1 MEPRSNIETQE
12 KKVKSKGG
20 MKLFRRLPKVSWQP
34 GEDDPFIPP
43 EKWSDYP
50 DLIEDFKLLNEQLMR
65 KFHKFDKQS
74 LHAQNTFR
82 LQQLVLLTGSAVAAI
97 LGAIQIALINSLIP
111 GVLETLVTIF
121 LACMTYIVRSLNAQR
136 DYFTY
141 RLIAETLRGEYYLF
155 LGRIGEY
162 ADEEKRLQTLKHRVN
177 EITGQKQQ
185 QSNEG
190 GRKIYAD
197 VVPVQMVNR
206 DKQFLELYNQYR
218 YGSQLGYYDGRR
230 EEFEG
235 AQYEFVLSSAT
246 LMGLAAVM
254 SVLASLDLGGLKLLW
269 AVLAVIFPTLSA
281 ALSTYTTLYA
291 FERQAKIYRDAF
303 VRLESAEHKLQA
315 TLESRSR
322 QEMVDF
328 VDEVERVFLEERG
341 QWGLLADNIKLP
353 EPPLPLS

>member
-1 MEPRSNIETQE
+1 
-12 KKVKSKGG
+12 
-20 MKLFRRLPKVSWQP
+20 
-34 GEDDPFIPP
+34 
-43 EKWSDYP
+43 
-50 DLIEDFKLLNEQLMR
+50 
-65 KFHKFDKQS
+65 
-74 LHAQNTFR
+74 
-82 LQQLVLLTGSAVAAI
+82 
-97 LGAIQIALINSLIP
+97 
-111 GVLETLVTIF
+111 
-121 LACMTYIVRSLNAQR
+121 MTYIVRSFNAQR

-162 ADEEKRLQTLKHRVN
+162 ADGEKRLQTLKHRVN

-185 QSNEG
+185 LSNEV
-190 GRKIYAD
+190 GRRIYAD
-197 VVPVQMVNR
+197 VARVEMINR
-206 DKQFLELYNQYR
+206 DKQFLELYNQHR
-218 YGSQLGYYDGRR
+218 YSSQLSYYEGRR

-303 VRLESAEHKLQA
+303 VRLELAEHKLQA
-315 TLESRSR
+315 TLENKSR